1 MSASTF
7 NFATGFRGYHVR
19 GEISKPSL
27 NQIINFKQERNNRHD
42 RFAIL
47 GTGKLPGTSAPLIVR
62 HVPCQL
68 SRFIWYAIK
77 NGAQITAMV
86 LFTKTKESPLVQGGL
101 EIPVSIKI

>member
-42 RFAIL
+42 RFAM
-47 GTGKLPGTSAPLIVR
+47 PA
-62 HVPCQL
+62 
-68 SRFIWYAIK
+68 
-77 NGAQITAMV
+77 
-86 LFTKTKESPLVQGGL
+86 ESFYLVCN
-101 EIPVSIKI
+101 